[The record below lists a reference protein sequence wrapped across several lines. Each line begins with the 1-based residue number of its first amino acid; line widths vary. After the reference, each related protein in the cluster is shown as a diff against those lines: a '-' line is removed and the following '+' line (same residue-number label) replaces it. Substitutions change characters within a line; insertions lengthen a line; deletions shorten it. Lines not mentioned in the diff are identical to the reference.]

1 MTVRMAGLRFMAAT
15 ALIGVSSFAA
25 AQLPS
30 SFQTP
35 GSKGKAN
42 DAQICAADFEASVKP
57 IAKWQR
63 DQALE
68 RYGKRPEDFTGELDH
83 LIPVS
88 LGGTNDPDNLW
99 PLPANKDMGPEQKKE
114 LELKL
119 HQLVCEKTLKL
130 KDAQDAIRKDWVKAY
145 NQYVK
150 GGPKT
155 TK

>member
-1 MTVRMAGLRFMAAT
+1 MTVRTARLSFVAA
-15 ALIGVSSFAA
+15 AVVIGVPAFAA

-35 GSKGKAN
+35 GNKSKATE
-42 DAQICAADFEASVKP
+42 AQICSADFVASVKP
-57 IAKWQR
+57 MAKWQR
-63 DQALE
+63 EQALE

-83 LIPVS
+83 LIPLS

-99 PLPANKDMGPEQKKE
+99 PLPANTQMGAEQKKA

-119 HQLVCEKTLKL
+119 HELVCAKSITLKV
-130 KDAQDAIRKDWVKAY
+130 AQDSIKKDWVKAY
-145 NQYVK
+145 AQYVQ
-150 GGPKT
+150 GVNP

>member
-1 MTVRMAGLRFMAAT
+1 MTVRTAWLSFMAA
-15 ALIGVSSFAA
+15 AVMVGVPAFAA

-35 GSKGKAN
+35 GAKGKAN
-42 DAQICAADFEASVKP
+42 DAQVCAADFEASVKP

-83 LIPVS
+83 LIPIA

-99 PLPANKDMGPEQKKE
+99 PLPSSKEMGPEQKKA
-114 LELKL
+114 LDLKL
-119 HQLVCEKTLKL
+119 HEMVCAKTLTL
-130 KDAQDAIRKDWVKAY
+130 KAAQEAIKKDWVKAY
-145 NQYVK
+145 AQYVK
-150 GGPKT
+150 P
-155 TK
+155 

>member
-1 MTVRMAGLRFMAAT
+1 MTVRTAWAVCAA
-15 ALIGVSSFAA
+15 AVAIGIPAVAA

-35 GSKGKAN
+35 GAKGKAN
-42 DAQICAADFEASVKP
+42 EAQICAADFEASVKP

-83 LIPVS
+83 LIPIS

-99 PLPANKDMGPEQKKE
+99 PLPANKDLGPAQKKE
-114 LELKL
+114 LDLKL
-119 HQLVCEKTLKL
+119 HQLVCDHTLRL

-150 GGPKT
+150 GGPQT